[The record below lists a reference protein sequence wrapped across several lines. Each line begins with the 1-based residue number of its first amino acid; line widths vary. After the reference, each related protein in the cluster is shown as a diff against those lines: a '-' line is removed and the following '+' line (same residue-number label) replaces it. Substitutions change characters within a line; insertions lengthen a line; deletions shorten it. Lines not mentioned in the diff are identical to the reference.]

1 MDLKVEQFSLPSTI
15 TANWDEI
22 KNEIAVKLKD
32 YSVMTY
38 TEDEIGRAKA
48 DKAYLNKLKKSIND
62 ERIRLER
69 EYMRPFEEFKNAS
82 KEVMALIDEPIAEID
97 KQLKSYEEK
106 RKEQKQLEIGSLY
119 VCAEFPSWV
128 RLNMIQNDK
137 WLNATYK
144 LSDIKD
150 ELEVQKAMIEN
161 NVKTL
166 EGMPFG
172 FEALE
177 EYKRTLDLNQA
188 LKEGQRLADI
198 QKRKAEEAK
207 KKAEAEAQKAQEEAE
222 KPQTINKP
230 TAEEKPTE
238 EPQAITEAT
247 WRTFG
252 GFFTDSQF
260 NELKKW
266 LSDRSITIAT
276 WED

>member
-1 MDLKVEQFSLPSTI
+1 MDLKVEQFNLPSTI

-106 RKEQKQLEIGSLY
+106 RKEQKQMEIGSLF
-119 VCAEFPSWV
+119 VCAQFPSWV

-150 ELEVQKAMIEN
+150 ELEFKKISITGDL
-161 NVKTL
+161 KTL
-166 EGMPFG
+166 EELSYG
-172 FEALE
+172 FEAIE

-188 LKEGQRLADI
+188 IREGQRLSEL
-198 QKRKAEEAK
+198 QKRKEAI
-207 KKAEAEAQKAQEEAE
+207 E
-222 KPQTINKP
+222 KSNTPP
-230 TAEEKPTE
+230 AEEKPVIE
-238 EPQAITEAT
+238 DVVKSDEPSEWI
-247 WRTFG
+247 TFG
-252 GFFTDSQF
+252 AFMTKRQK
-260 NELKKW
+260 EALIKW
-266 LSDRSITIAT
+266 ANDNDILLAT
-276 WED
+276 MEV